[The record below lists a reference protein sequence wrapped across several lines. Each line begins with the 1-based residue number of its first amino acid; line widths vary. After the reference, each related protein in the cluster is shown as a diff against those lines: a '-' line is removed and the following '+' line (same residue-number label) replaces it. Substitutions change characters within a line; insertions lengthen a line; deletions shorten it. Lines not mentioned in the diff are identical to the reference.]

1 MEVNDEV
8 VIIGAGIS
16 GLATALA
23 LHKKGIKSVVME
35 RSESLRNTTGSAIG
49 IRQNGWRALHQ
60 LGVAEILR
68 QTAIPIHR
76 ERIVSLADG
85 KVEEIPMGGETR
97 CLRRKD
103 LIDTLYDAL
112 PPATVKFGCQ
122 LESIKLDPNTTKP
135 VLRFIDGSSIFAKV
149 VIGCDGVKSIVADFL
164 NLKPTKMFPFCGVRG
179 LSNYPNGH
187 SFAHEFLRIRKHNK
201 LVGRLPIDDHLVYWF
216 CAQPY
221 VPRDE
226 RNWEDPEEIRR
237 STLDLLSDYPK
248 EIQEMIEITDAK
260 TLSFSH
266 LWYRAPW
273 DLLMGTFCKGTV
285 TVAGDAMH
293 VMGPFLGQGGS
304 AGLEDAVVLAR
315 NLAQMGSFHVETEKK
330 VTVQGV
336 EEAFNQYVKQRKM
349 RVVRLSLQTY
359 LTGMLL
365 GASSRLKKFIC
376 IVLLVLLFRNPSGHI
391 DYDCGSL

>member
-1 MEVNDEV
+1 MDVDDEV
-8 VIIGAGIS
+8 VIIGAGIC

-49 IRQNGWRALHQ
+49 IRQNGWRALDQ
-60 LGVAEILR
+60 LGVAETLR
-68 QTAIPIHR
+68 HTAIAIQR

-85 KVEEIPMGGETR
+85 KVEEIPMKGETR

-122 LESIKLDPNTTKP
+122 LESIKLDQITTKP
-135 VLRFIDGSSIFAKV
+135 VLRFIDGSSIIAKV
-149 VIGCDGVKSIVADFL
+149 VIGCDGGKSIVADFL
-164 NLKPTKMFPFCGVRG
+164 NLKPTKMFSICGVRG
-179 LSNYPNGH
+179 LSNYRDGH
-187 SFAHEFLRIRKHNK
+187 SFAHEFLRIRKDNK
-201 LVGRLPIDDHLVYWF
+201 LVGRLPIDEHLVYWF
-216 CAQPY
+216 CAHPY
-221 VPRDE
+221 VPGDE

-248 EIQEMIEITDAK
+248 EIQEMIEITDVK

-266 LWYRAPW
+266 LRYRAPW

-285 TVAGDAMH
+285 TIAGDAMH

-304 AGLEDAVVLAR
+304 AGLEDAIVLAR
-315 NLAQMGSFHVETEKK
+315 NLAQMGSIHVESRRK

-336 EEAFNQYVKQRKM
+336 EEAFNLYVKQRKM
-349 RVVRLSLQTY
+349 RVIRLSLQTY

-365 GASSRLKKFIC
+365 GASSHLKKLLC
-376 IVLLVLLFRNPSGHI
+376 IVLLFLLFRNPSGHI
-391 DYDCGSL
+391 DYDCGCL